1 MKSFYQTGGMSNN
14 RSRAVKQLF
23 DSEYVKPEENFRV
36 LQDNNPLKSAALK
49 EALTRYEQSLKKEN
63 VVLGT

>member
-1 MKSFYQTGGMSNN
+1 MSNN